1 MMKPAPSSF
10 AIEGFVHVVV
20 PTLLTAGVVHVKSEA
35 VPSVGVSDWKV
46 VLDGVWSVKCTFEA
60 ASGPALK
67 TQMTDWMLEP
77 AVPRASPGPDL
88 LHCKAAA
95 APAGS

>member
-1 MMKPAPSSF
+1 MMKPAASSF
-10 AIEGFVHVVV
+10 AIEDFVQVVV

-35 VPSVGVSDWKV
+35 VPAVGVSDWKV

-67 TQMTDWMLEP
+67 TQMTDCMLEP
-77 AVPRASPGPDL
+77 AVASVSPVLDL
-88 LHCKAAA
+88 LICKSAD